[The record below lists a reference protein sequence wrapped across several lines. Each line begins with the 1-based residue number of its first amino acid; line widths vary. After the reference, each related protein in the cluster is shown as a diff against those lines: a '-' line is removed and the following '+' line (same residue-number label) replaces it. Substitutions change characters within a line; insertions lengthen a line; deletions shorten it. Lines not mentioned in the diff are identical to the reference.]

1 MGGLGLGFGVVR
13 VNLVDPENSK
23 KTANTDSDT
32 KSSGSLAPVANQW
45 PFPGESVI
53 QVRMTDSWET
63 IDGKPPALLDRFY
76 GKPTPGNGW
85 FRLEDISP
93 LPIQKH
99 EEVCLQASLVVS
111 AVKMSR
117 HP

>member
-1 MGGLGLGFGVVR
+1 MVR

-23 KTANTDSDT
+23 KTVNTDSDT
-32 KSSGSLAPVANQW
+32 KSGGSLAPVANQW

-63 IDGKPPALLDRFY
+63 IAGKPPALLDRLY